1 MMVNFF
7 PKIDR
12 KYYSRQFLSVLFLL
26 TLLISP
32 IQKALTQEISPIDI
46 TSPITETSITQTD
59 GIFFA
64 DILVRGKPVFQVGSL
79 GELSAIQRAQI
90 INRRIASVLVRSQ
103 TDSKV
108 SVVKDSQRGIA
119 TLQLS
124 NRVLMT
130 VTKQD
135 AEDFNLDVETL
146 GQWWAKQLIQAFQQ
160 PPLAID
166 VGQRLLSTLR
176 KFQRESIDNLPSF
189 LGMLLVVIA
198 TGIIAASMRHLTL
211 SATQYWE
218 VDRNSKILVS
228 RLVYGFIWVIGS
240 IVALGVLGLDFA
252 TLLGTLGL
260 TSVAIGFSLKDILSN
275 YFSGVILLVS
285 RSFHLGDQIVIKEFE
300 GTVTQIQLRAT
311 TLKTYDGRVV
321 YIPNQEVFSAVI
333 TNNTASTIRRNS
345 IIVGIDYDA
354 DITKAKRIIND
365 AVLGIYGIEK
375 EPKPDILVRELGA
388 STVNIE
394 VRCWV
399 NSRRLPF
406 LETTSLMAQAIK
418 EALEKAEINMP
429 TDIYT
434 LKFSDVLTI
443 DNQPQ

>member
-1 MMVNFF
+1 MMVSFI
-7 PKIDR
+7 PKGHSR
-12 KYYSRQFLSVLFLL
+12 YYSRQFLAVIFLLSVLIIP
-26 TLLISP
+26 T
-32 IQKALTQEISPIDI
+32 QKGLTQEVSPIPV
-46 TSPITETSITQTD
+46 TSPPSETEDTPTT
-59 GIFFA
+59 GLFFA
-64 DILVRGKPVFQVGSL
+64 DILVRGQPVFQIGSL
-79 GELSAIQRAQI
+79 GELSARQRAQI

-103 TDSKV
+103 TDKQV
-108 SVVKDSQRGIA
+108 SVVTDSQRGIA
-119 TLQLS
+119 TLQLN

-130 VTKQD
+130 VTQQD
-135 AEDFNLDVETL
+135 AEDFNLDIEAL
-146 GQWWAKQLIQAFQQ
+146 GQWWANQLNQAFDQ

-176 KFQRESIDNLPSF
+176 TFQRETIDNLPSV
-189 LGMLLVVIA
+189 LGMILVVIA

-211 SATQYWE
+211 TGAQHWE

-252 TLLGTLGL
+252 ALLGTLGL

-275 YFSGVILLVS
+275 YFSGVVLLVS

-321 YIPNQEVFSAVI
+321 YIPNQEVFSAI
-333 TNNTASTIRRNS
+333 IINNTATTIRRNT
-345 IIVGIDYDA
+345 IIFGINYNA
-354 DITKAKRIIND
+354 DIDKAKQIIND
-365 AVLGIYGIEK
+365 AVLGVPGIEK
-375 EPKPDILVRELGA
+375 EPKPDILVRELA
-388 STVNIE
+388 PSTVNIE

-418 EALEKAEINMP
+418 EALEAAEIDMP

-434 LKFSDVLTI
+434 LKFSDILTVSE
-443 DNQPQ
+443 QK

>member
-1 MMVNFF
+1 MMVSFI
-7 PKIDR
+7 PKGHSR
-12 KYYSRQFLSVLFLL
+12 YYSRQFLAVIFLLSVLIIP
-26 TLLISP
+26 T
-32 IQKALTQEISPIDI
+32 QKGLTQEVAPIPV
-46 TSPITETSITQTD
+46 TSPPSETEDTPTT
-59 GIFFA
+59 GLFFA
-64 DILVRGKPVFQVGSL
+64 DILVRGQPVFQIGSL
-79 GELSAIQRAQI
+79 GELSARQRAQI

-103 TDSKV
+103 TDRQV
-108 SVVKDSQRGIA
+108 SVVTDSQRGIA
-119 TLQLS
+119 TLQLN

-130 VTKQD
+130 VTQQD
-135 AEDFNLDVETL
+135 AEDFNLDIEAL
-146 GQWWAKQLIQAFQQ
+146 GQWWANQLNQAFDQ

-176 KFQRESIDNLPSF
+176 TFQRETIDNLPSV
-189 LGMLLVVIA
+189 LGMILVVIA

-211 SATQYWE
+211 TGAQHWE

-252 TLLGTLGL
+252 ALLGTLGL

-275 YFSGVILLVS
+275 YFSGVVLLVS

-321 YIPNQEVFSAVI
+321 YIPNQEVFSAI
-333 TNNTASTIRRNS
+333 IINNTATTIRRNT
-345 IIVGIDYDA
+345 IIFGINYNA
-354 DITKAKRIIND
+354 DIDKAKQIIND
-365 AVLGIYGIEK
+365 AVLGVPGIEK
-375 EPKPDILVRELGA
+375 EPKPDILVRELA
-388 STVNIE
+388 PSTVNIE

-418 EALEKAEINMP
+418 EALEAAEIDMP

-434 LKFSDVLTI
+434 LKFSDILTVSE
-443 DNQPQ
+443 QK

>member
-1 MMVNFF
+1 MIVSFVFQSNN
-7 PKIDR
+7 R
-12 KYYSRQFLSVLFLL
+12 YYSRQFLAVIFLLSVLILP
-26 TLLISP
+26 T
-32 IQKALTQEISPIDI
+32 QKGLTQEIPPIPA
-46 TSPITETSITQTD
+46 TSQPSNTEETPTT
-59 GIFFA
+59 GLFFA
-64 DILVRGKPVFQVGSL
+64 DILVRGQPVFQIGSL
-79 GELSAIQRAQI
+79 GELSARQRAQI

-103 TDSKV
+103 TDRQV
-108 SVVKDSQRGIA
+108 SVVTDSQRGIA
-119 TLQLS
+119 TLQLN

-130 VTKQD
+130 VTQQD
-135 AEDFNLDVETL
+135 AQDFNLDVEAL
-146 GQWWAKQLIQAFQQ
+146 GQWWANQLNRAFDQ

-176 KFQRESIDNLPSF
+176 TFQRETIDNLPSV

-211 SATQYWE
+211 TGAQHWE

-275 YFSGVILLVS
+275 YFSGVVLLVS

-321 YIPNQEVFSAVI
+321 YIPNQEVFSAI
-333 TNNTASTIRRNS
+333 IINNTATTIRRNT
-345 IIVGIDYDA
+345 ITFGINYNA
-354 DITKAKRIIND
+354 DITKAKQIIND
-365 AVLGIYGIEK
+365 AVLGVPGIEK
-375 EPKPDILVRELGA
+375 EPKPDILVRELA
-388 STVNIE
+388 PSTVNIE

-418 EALEKAEINMP
+418 EALEAAEIDMP

-434 LKFSDVLTI
+434 LKFSDLLTVSEEK
-443 DNQPQ
+443 

>member
-1 MMVNFF
+1 MIVSFI
-7 PKIDR
+7 PKGHSR
-12 KYYSRQFLSVLFLL
+12 YYSRQFLAVIFLLSVLIIP
-26 TLLISP
+26 T
-32 IQKALTQEISPIDI
+32 QKGLTQEVSPIPV
-46 TSPITETSITQTD
+46 TSPPSETEDTPTT
-59 GIFFA
+59 GLFFA
-64 DILVRGKPVFQVGSL
+64 DILVRGQPVFQIGSL
-79 GELSAIQRAQI
+79 GELSARQRAQI

-103 TDSKV
+103 TDKQV
-108 SVVKDSQRGIA
+108 CIVTDSQRGIA
-119 TLQLS
+119 TLQLN

-130 VTKQD
+130 VTQQD
-135 AEDFNLDVETL
+135 AEDFNLDIEAL
-146 GQWWAKQLIQAFQQ
+146 GQWWANQLNQAFDQ

-176 KFQRESIDNLPSF
+176 TFQRETIDNLPSV
-189 LGMLLVVIA
+189 LGMILVVIA

-211 SATQYWE
+211 TGAQHWE

-252 TLLGTLGL
+252 ALLGTLGL

-275 YFSGVILLVS
+275 YFSGVVLLVS

-321 YIPNQEVFSAVI
+321 YIPNQEVFSAI
-333 TNNTASTIRRNS
+333 IINNTATTIRRNT
-345 IIVGIDYDA
+345 IIFGINYNA
-354 DITKAKRIIND
+354 DIDKAKQIIND
-365 AVLGIYGIEK
+365 AVLGVPGIEK
-375 EPKPDILVRELGA
+375 EPKPDILVRELA
-388 STVNIE
+388 PSTVNIE

-418 EALEKAEINMP
+418 EALEAAEIDMP

-434 LKFSDVLTI
+434 LKFSDILTVSE
-443 DNQPQ
+443 QK